1 MKKEMKKEISLKKVK
16 SQREFLNYSQE
27 YVAYELGISQPAYA
41 KIENGKTKI
50 KIERLIQLLKILK
63 LELHEVLGINEFQNN
78 VNHESTTRMLNLI
91 ENLYNDSQKNYNKT
105 IKILEEENS
114 RLVDIVNNFGVK

>member
-1 MKKEMKKEISLKKVK
+1 MKKEINLKKVK

-27 YVAYELGISQPAYA
+27 YVAYELCISQPAYA

-114 RLVDIVNNFGVK
+114 RLVDIVNNLGVK